1 MHFAERKSSLR
12 QQADGRTER
21 RERKGARSHEGE
33 LSFWEDHWSPTRPL
47 PLFDGKQEDYKA
59 IMNNWHLNAS
69 HCPALSTVHAPPPCP
84 SRTRGK
90 MQFFSLKRGRA
101 SALISETFCFI
112 FSHLCSG
119 SWCLA
124 EMKAHNHDSLGDASS
139 ALQEGGKTS
148 RWETVSDKTRSPQI
162 LMRYPRAWTHSG
174 GVRTPK
180 YRRPGK
186 WHGCWLQDR
195 NTSILHDSYWKPVDT
210 HHMNVASTLH
220 QIWGSRQGGSMLLGV
235 SDPNMV
241 ILGHQDLFFMS
252 SLCPADM
259 MRA

>member
-1 MHFAERKSSLR
+1 MP
-12 QQADGRTER
+12 
-21 RERKGARSHEGE
+21 
-33 LSFWEDHWSPTRPL
+33 PTV
-47 PLFDGKQEDYKA
+47 Q
-59 IMNNWHLNAS
+59 
-69 HCPALSTVHAPPPCP
+69 HCPQSMPRPPCP

-112 FSHLCSG
+112 FFYIFVLEADVWLKWKHT
-119 SWCLA
+119 
-124 EMKAHNHDSLGDASS
+124 MTNHDSLGDASS
-139 ALQEGGKTS
+139 VLQKGGGGKTS
-148 RWETVSDKTRSPQI
+148 RWEMVSDKTRSLQI
-162 LMRYPRAWTHSG
+162 LMRYPHAWTHSG

-180 YRRPGK
+180 YRKPGK
-186 WHGCWLQDR
+186 GLRYWFQDR
-195 NTSILHDSYWKPVDT
+195 NTSILHDSYWKPVDM